1 MESRFLSFLL
11 LISLGIIVIG
21 CEESSTKTSK
31 DYTKLE
37 DYFGKIHLFKLTP
50 KINSIFVL
58 TDKGCMPCNKKFA
71 KKLKQM
77 DKDSS
82 LVLITAKQTSINLS
96 GFDLSSKKNVFNDV
110 YFSNDYPFLR
120 RSKVIYL
127 GDKKIDSVIELNV
140 RELDHQFNV
149 IFKN

>member
-1 MESRFLSFLL
+1 M
-11 LISLGIIVIG
+11 LG
-21 CEESSTKTSK
+21 CTESSTKTSK
-31 DYTKLE
+31 DYTELKSYL
-37 DYFGKIHLFKLTP
+37 DKIHTFQLTP
-50 KINSIFVL
+50 KINSVYVL

-71 KKLKQM
+71 NKLKQM

-96 GFDLSSKKNVFNDV
+96 GFDLSSKKNVLSDV
-110 YFSNDYPFLR
+110 YFSKDYPFLR

-140 RELDHQFNV
+140 RELDNQFNV